1 MSEIKKTTI
10 KNWAEDDRPREK
22 LLKKGVHA
30 LSNAELIA
38 ILLRTGTAKDN
49 ALEIARHV
57 LREAKD
63 NLNLLAQFDV
73 NKLKNMDGLGPAKA
87 VTIMAALELGRRRN
101 MEEVMELPVFTSSND
116 AYRFF
121 HSLIGDSNQEEAWYI
136 TLNNAHKLKGYYSL
150 SKGGKTGTIID
161 IKLIMKQAI
170 YDEAS
175 AIIIAHNHPSGNL
188 KPSEQD
194 INITRKLKES
204 GSLMEISLLDHIIVA
219 QNGYYSFADEG
230 ML

>member
-1 MSEIKKTTI
+1 MSETKKTAI

-22 LLKKGVHA
+22 LLKKGVRA

-38 ILLRTGTAKDN
+38 ILLRTGTAKAN
-49 ALEIARHV
+49 ALEIARYMLH
-57 LREAKD
+57 EAND

-73 NKLKNMDGLGPAKA
+73 NKLKNMNGLGPAKA
-87 VTIMAALELGRRRN
+87 VTIIAALELGRRRN
-101 MEEVMELPVFTSSND
+101 MEEVMELPSFKSSQD

-136 TLNNAHKLKGYYSL
+136 TLNNAHKLKGYYAL
-150 SKGGKTGTIID
+150 SKGGKTGTVID
-161 IKLIMKQAI
+161 VKLILKQAI

-194 INITRKLKES
+194 MNITRKLKEAS
-204 GSLMEISLLDHIIVA
+204 SLMEISLLDHIIVT

-230 ML
+230 NL